1 MSESGLTLER
11 FEKWWNEEGSGMRPI
26 DNHDHEE
33 HAHRIARIAW
43 ENGAYVER
51 ETREERY

>member
-1 MSESGLTLER
+1 MSESKTSLER
-11 FEKWWNEEGSGMRPI
+11 FEKWWDEEGSGMRPI

-43 ENGAYVER
+43 QNGAYVES
-51 ETREERY
+51 ETRKESH